1 MENTNPL
8 KFDANPYHNV
18 ILKDRKILEVSGV
31 KQIDSFDNKEFLME
45 TSQGW
50 MLVEGNEL
58 ILGKLDTERGEVVIK
73 GFVDGI
79 KYLANKRNDKEGMLG
94 KLFK

>member
-1 MENTNPL
+1 MENPNPL